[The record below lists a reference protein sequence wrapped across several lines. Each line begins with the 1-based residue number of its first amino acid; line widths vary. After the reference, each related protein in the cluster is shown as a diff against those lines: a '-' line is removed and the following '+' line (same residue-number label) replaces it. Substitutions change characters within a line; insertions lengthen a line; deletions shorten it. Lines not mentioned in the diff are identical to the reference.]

1 MLTADN
7 RQVIPTEYEDLHI
20 PTERNTEHFWV
31 QKADRLYYHF
41 NLKTNK
47 LSEIGYKVVYNFKHG
62 MAYVVPEGLVVED
75 TPVNRAQIYAPNT
88 PKATLDAIDMS
99 KMQGCYVNII
109 NDKDEM
115 VFDLPVSTMYN
126 DKVRDIL
133 IKRGSKMLSESEKK
147 DIILDV
153 TRENRTYDLN
163 KVISENE
170 WNY

>member
-1 MLTADN
+1 
-7 RQVIPTEYEDLHI
+7 
-20 PTERNTEHFWV
+20 
-31 QKADRLYYHF
+31 
-41 NLKTNK
+41 
-47 LSEIGYKVVYNFKHG
+47 
-62 MAYVVPEGLVVED
+62 
-75 TPVNRAQIYAPNT
+75 
-88 PKATLDAIDMS
+88 MS

-115 VFDLPVSTMYN
+115 VFDLPVSTMYK

-133 IKRGSKMLSESEKK
+133 VKRGDKILSDSEKK
-147 DIILDV
+147 DLILDI

>member
-1 MLTADN
+1 MFIN
-7 RQVIPTEYEDLHI
+7 YFIEE
-20 PTERNTEHFWV
+20 
-31 QKADRLYYHF
+31 
-41 NLKTNK
+41 
-47 LSEIGYKVVYNFKHG
+47 KVN
-62 MAYVVPEGLVVED
+62 
-75 TPVNRAQIYAPNT
+75 
-88 PKATLDAIDMS
+88 
-99 KMQGCYVNII
+99 VNII

-170 WNY
+170 WNYKMV